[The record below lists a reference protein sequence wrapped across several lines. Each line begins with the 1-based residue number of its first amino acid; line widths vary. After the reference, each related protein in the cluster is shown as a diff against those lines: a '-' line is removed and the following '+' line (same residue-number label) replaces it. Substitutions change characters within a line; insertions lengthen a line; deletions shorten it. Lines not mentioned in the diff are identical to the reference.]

1 MAKKIIKARIKQ
13 RTDTQANWAAYNPVL
28 LEGELG
34 LVTDDKNLYKVGDG
48 VTAWNDLPFRGFD
61 GPEGPQGPQGE
72 PGPQGPQGEPGA
84 QGPQGEPGPQ
94 GPQGEP
100 GPQGNSGY
108 QGAAGELEVVNNLT
122 QGGETAALS
131 AEMGKKLSEGVNEI
145 EDELFY
151 ESYNSEVFVNVG
163 YIKPTGQIANNV
175 AGWHYTDLIPLG
187 GAVSVRTENLEYNNQ
202 YIVFLAF
209 YSADGTLIQKLSKV
223 SPTNIPSYEA
233 EVPEGAAFI
242 RAASTD
248 TIDAPKIRLKM
259 AKSRI
264 SALEDKIK
272 DLQLHDESVT
282 TNMLADGAV
291 SMQKTDFLSYTEGN
305 QLYDKERMGAPE
317 HWYYFANNI
326 AEIGEKV
333 ALIQNQ
339 YTKAYTGIIIS
350 VKDKSVVTISQHGG
364 IAPRIYNYYF
374 VDADM
379 NCLAY
384 NTSFNGILTGKGVT
398 LTNEHDATYLL
409 MSVTGY
415 DGTIFMVNEGT
426 EAKPYEDYQR
436 NWAIYGDPIPNLS
449 DIPKIDAGISVHL
462 PDKIYAVVG
471 DTLQVFYRGIIKAVN
486 PYNYDI
492 LVTCSKGNQYP
503 RYFEYT
509 PKSED
514 VGEVSFKITVKD
526 NSRNILA
533 EKACVLK
540 TIAVAASPSA
550 PKKIACFGDSLTKP
564 GNWPAEAFRRLT
576 AEGGSPEGHGL
587 KNIEFIGAL
596 NKDGAGYFGEGGWTW
611 SSYIGAGTM
620 AYRFNVNN
628 VSSLSV
634 GAQYSGSGNTFTIM
648 EVNVTDGTG
657 NILCSVPSANP
668 APSGTGTLTKIS
680 GDGDASVTYSS
691 VAQDAAN
698 PLWDSA
704 NNKMSFIPY
713 AERYGGGALD
723 LVYTLLSWN
732 GLEPG
737 KTNFDSIISKI
748 KVFADT
754 LHAEFPNA
762 KMKILGLQV
771 PSITGGMGANYG
783 ATGTGYA
790 DQYGMIVTALNQNA
804 AYQDF
809 ANLPEYSSF
818 VEYVDI
824 ASQFDTE
831 YNMPSASQKV
841 NTRSSITEMR
851 GTNGVHPSMGG
862 HLQIADAVYRNL
874 MNELNR

>member
-1 MAKKIIKARIKQ
+1 MANKIIKAQMKQ
-13 RTDTQANWAAYNPVL
+13 RRDTKANWAAQNPVL
-28 LEGELG
+28 LAGELG
-34 LVTDDKNLYKVGDG
+34 IVSDDPNLYKVGDG
-48 VTAWNDLPFRGFD
+48 TTAWNSLPFRGFD
-61 GPEGPQGPQGE
+61 GT
-72 PGPQGPQGEPGA
+72 
-84 QGPQGEPGPQ
+84 
-94 GPQGEP
+94 
-100 GPQGNSGY
+100 
-108 QGAAGELEVVNNLT
+108 VVNET
-122 QGGETAALS
+122 GTSETAVMSQKSVTRHLD
-131 AEMGKKLSEGVNEI
+131 EI
-145 EDELFY
+145 ADELFY
-151 ESYNSEVFVNVG
+151 ESHNSEVFVNVG
-163 YIKPTGQIANNV
+163 YIKPPGQIANNV

-187 GAVSVRTENLEYNNQ
+187 GAVSVRTENLEYNNP
-202 YIVFLAF
+202 YVVFLAF
-209 YSADGTLIQKLSKV
+209 YSADGTLIQELSNV
-223 SPTNIPSYEA
+223 SSTKIPSYEA

-242 RAASTD
+242 RATSTD

-272 DLQLHDESVT
+272 DMQLHDESVT

-305 QLYDKERMGAPE
+305 QLYDKKTMGTPE
-317 HWYYFANNI
+317 HWYYF
-326 AEIGEKV
+326 EKDSGIGKKV
-333 ALIQNQ
+333 ALISNQ

-350 VKDKSVVTISQHGG
+350 VKDKPVVTISQYAGN
-364 IAPRIYNYYF
+364 APCIYNYFF

-384 NTSFNGILTGKGVT
+384 NTSFQGILTGKGVT

-436 NWAIYGDPIPNLS
+436 NWAIYGDLIPKSS

-514 VGEVSFKITVKD
+514 VGEVTFRITVKD

-576 AEGGSPEGHGL
+576 AEGGSPKGHGL
-587 KNIEFIGAL
+587 QNIEFIGAL

-611 SSYIGAGTM
+611 SSYIDAGTM

-657 NILCSVPSANP
+657 NILCSVPSVNP

-704 NNKMSFIPY
+704 SNKMSFIPY

-841 NTRSSITEMR
+841 NTRSSITEKR
-851 GTNGVHPSMGG
+851 GTNGVHPSMDG

-874 MNELNR
+874 MSELNR